1 MSTFFFFGRYSQDA
15 VKGITAKRTAKAEGL
30 IAGFGGKLRSVYALL
45 GQFDLVIIADLPGI
59 EEAMHASVEM
69 SKETGINFSTCPA
82 VPVAD
87 FDSLMA

>member
-1 MSTFFFFGRYSQDA
+1 MCTFFFFGSYSQDA
-15 VKGITAKRTAKAEGL
+15 VKSITAKRTAKAEGL
-30 IAGFGGKLRSVYALL
+30 ISGFGGKMRSVYALL

-59 EEAMHASVEM
+59 EEAMQASVEM
-69 SKETGINFSTCPA
+69 SIDSGITFNTCPA